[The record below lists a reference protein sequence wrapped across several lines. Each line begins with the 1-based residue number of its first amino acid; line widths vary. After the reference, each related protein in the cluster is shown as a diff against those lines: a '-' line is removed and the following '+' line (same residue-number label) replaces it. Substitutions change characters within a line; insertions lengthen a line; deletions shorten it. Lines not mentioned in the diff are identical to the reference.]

1 MLAQPADKAQAN
13 VSKPTQESLMP
24 PRSWPSREMVEG
36 PARAPARAMLHAAG
50 YDEEALAKPLIAI
63 VNSWST
69 VTPCNMHLRG
79 LADHAK
85 RGIEEAG
92 GTAIDFNTIV
102 VTDGISMG
110 TRGMRA
116 SLMSREAICDSAEL
130 AVRGHSLD
138 AVLFLVGCDK
148 TIPAA
153 AMAAARLD
161 LPSVV
166 LYGGS
171 IMQGRIGERKL
182 TIQDV
187 FEAVGAH
194 SAGRIDDAE
203 LKIVEKAAC
212 PGAGACGGQFTAN
225 TMALALSFLGLSP
238 MGLNDVPAVHPDK
251 NAAAFEAGWA
261 VVDAFKQGRNARSL
275 ITPASLR
282 NAAVAGTATAG
293 STNLV
298 LHLLAIAR
306 EAGIPESEFSLDI
319 FDEVSRATPV
329 IADLKPG
336 GRFMAPDMTE
346 AGGTPLLGRRL
357 MEAGLITDT
366 PTVTGKSLFELF
378 AGAGEAEGQEV
389 IVTAD
394 APIKARGGF
403 GILYGNIAPDGCVVK
418 LAGHGKMR
426 FDGPAK
432 VFDGEEACFEALTH
446 GGIEAGDIVIIRY
459 EGPVGGPGMR
469 EMLAIT
475 AAIQGRGLGD
485 SVALVTDGRFSG
497 ATYGFMVGHVSPE
510 AARGGP
516 IALLQT
522 GDRIVIDVEARV
534 IETDADLSTR
544 VAKAWSPSAE
554 ATGAYGKYAKLVGSA
569 SHGAVTSGV

>member
-1 MLAQPADKAQAN
+1 MS
-13 VSKPTQESLMP
+13 SKGL
-24 PRSWPSREMVEG
+24 PSREMVEG
-36 PARAPARAMLHAAG
+36 PSRAPARAMLHAAG
-50 YDEEALAKPLIAI
+50 FDAKALSKPLVAI
-63 VNSWST
+63 VHSFST
-69 VTPCNMHLRG
+69 VTPCNMHLRD
-79 LADHAK
+79 LAQHAA

-92 GTAIDFNTIV
+92 GTPIEFNTIV
-102 VTDGISMG
+102 VTDGIAMG

-116 SLMSREAICDSAEL
+116 SLMSREVIADSAEL

-138 AVLFLVGCDK
+138 GVVFIVGCDK
-148 TIPAA
+148 TIPAS

-171 IMQGRIGERKL
+171 IMPGHLGPKAI

-194 SAGRIDDAE
+194 SAGSIGDQDLQA
-203 LKIVEKAAC
+203 VEQAAC

-238 MGLNDVPAVHPDK
+238 VGLNDIPAVHPDK
-251 NAAAFEAGWA
+251 KQAAFEAGRLVLEA
-261 VVDAFKQGRNARSL
+261 LRAGRNARSF
-275 ITPASLR
+275 ITPKSLR

-306 EAGIPESEFSLDI
+306 ESDIPESEFNIDL
-319 FDEVSRATPV
+319 FDEISRSTPV

-336 GRFMAPDMTE
+336 GRFMAPDMSA
-346 AGGTPLLGRRL
+346 AGGTALLGRRL
-357 MEAGLITDT
+357 MEAGLISDA
-366 PTVTGKSLFELF
+366 PTVTGKSLFDHFRNASETP
-378 AGAGEAEGQEV
+378 GQEV

-394 APIKARGGF
+394 APIKERGGF
-403 GILYGNIAPDGCVVK
+403 GICYGNIAPEGCVVK
-418 LAGHGKMR
+418 LAGHGKLR
-426 FDGPAK
+426 FEGPAK
-432 VFDGEEACFEALTH
+432 VYNGEEAAFDAVTH
-446 GGIEAGDIVIIRY
+446 GLIEPGDVVVIRG

-469 EMLAIT
+469 EMLGVT

-485 SVALVTDGRFSG
+485 SVALITDGRFSG
-497 ATYGFMVGHVSPE
+497 ATYGFMVGHISPE

-516 IALLQT
+516 IGLLET
-522 GDRIVIDVEARV
+522 GDMIVIDVDLRV
-534 IETDADLSTR
+534 VKTAADLSSRSVTEWP
-544 VAKAWSPSAE
+544 VSPE
-554 ATGAYGKYAKLVGSA
+554 ATGAFAKYAALVGSA
-569 SHGAVTSGV
+569 SQGAVTRPR

>member
-1 MLAQPADKAQAN
+1 MTSNKL
-13 VSKPTQESLMP
+13 
-24 PRSWPSREMVEG
+24 PSREMVEG
-36 PARAPARAMLHAAG
+36 PSRAAARAMLHAAG
-50 YDEEALAKPLIAI
+50 FDAADLAKPLVA
-63 VNSWST
+63 VVHSFST
-69 VTPCNMHLRG
+69 VTPCNMHLRD
-79 LADHAK
+79 LAQHAA

-92 GTAIDFNTIV
+92 GTPIEFNTIV
-102 VTDGISMG
+102 VTDGIAMG

-116 SLMSREAICDSAEL
+116 SLMSREVIADSAEL

-138 AVLFLVGCDK
+138 AVVFIAGCDK

-171 IMQGRIGERKL
+171 IMPGRLGDKAI

-194 SAGRIDDAE
+194 SAGAIDEGE
-203 LKIVEKAAC
+203 LERVEQAAC

-225 TMALALSFLGLSP
+225 TMALAMSFLGLSP
-238 MGLNDVPAVHPDK
+238 IGLNDIPAVHPDK
-251 NAAAFEAGWA
+251 KQAAFEAGRLVLEA
-261 VVDAFKQGRNARSL
+261 LRAGRNARSL
-275 ITPASLR
+275 INAKSLR

-293 STNLV
+293 STNLI

-306 EAGIPESEFSLDI
+306 EAGVPESEFNIDM
-319 FDEVSRATPV
+319 FDEVSRQTPV

-336 GRFMAPDMTE
+336 GRFMAPDMSA

-357 MEAGLITDT
+357 MEAGLITDM
-366 PTVTGKSLFELF
+366 PTVTGRSLFEHF
-378 AGAGEAEGQEV
+378 EGAGETPGQEV

-394 APIKARGGF
+394 SPIKARGGF
-403 GILYGNIAPDGCVVK
+403 GICYGNIAPEGCVVK
-418 LAGHGKMR
+418 LAGHGKLR
-426 FDGPAK
+426 FEGPAK
-432 VFDGEEACFEALTH
+432 VYDGEEAAFDAVTH
-446 GGIEAGDIVIIRY
+446 GAIQPGDIVVIRG

-469 EMLAIT
+469 EMLGVT

-485 SVALVTDGRFSG
+485 SVALITDGRFSG
-497 ATYGFMVGHVSPE
+497 ATYGFMVGHISPE

-516 IALLQT
+516 IAKLQD
-522 GDRIVIDVEARV
+522 GDVIAIDVEQRI
-534 IETDADLSTR
+534 IETDADLGSRPDR
-544 VAKAWSPSAE
+544 VWPTSPE
-554 ATGAYGKYAKLVGSA
+554 ATGAFAKYAALVGSA
-569 SHGAVTSGV
+569 SHGAVTLR

>member
-1 MLAQPADKAQAN
+1 MYPNRTIRTMTLSP
-13 VSKPTQESLMP
+13 L
-24 PRSWPSREMVEG
+24 PSRALLDG
-36 PARAPARAMLHAAG
+36 AARAPARAMLRAAG
-50 YDEEALAKPLIAI
+50 FDDAAMAKPMIAI
-63 VNSWST
+63 VNSWSS
-69 VTPCNMHLRG
+69 VTPCNMHLRE
-79 LADHAK
+79 LATHAR

-92 GTAIDFNTIV
+92 GTAVDFNTIV

-110 TRGMRA
+110 TPGMRA
-116 SLMSREAICDSAEL
+116 SLMSREVIADSAEL

-161 LPSVV
+161 LPAVI

-171 IMQGRIGERKL
+171 IMPGRLGDKAL

-194 SAGRIDDAE
+194 GGGTIDDAQ
-203 LKIVEKAAC
+203 LAAVEKAAC

-225 TMALALSFLGLSP
+225 TMALACTFLGLSP
-238 MGLNDVPAVHPDK
+238 VGLNDVPAVHPDK
-251 NAAAFEAGWA
+251 PEAAADAGRAIVAA
-261 VVDAFKQGRNARSL
+261 VAAGCNARQL
-275 ITPASLR
+275 ITPTSLR
-282 NAAVAGTATAG
+282 NAAIAATATAG

-306 EAGIPESEFSLDI
+306 EAGIDEAAFGLDI

-336 GRFMAPDMTE
+336 GRFMAPDMSA
-346 AGGTPLLGRRL
+346 AGGSALLGRRL
-357 MEAGLITDT
+357 MEAGLIVDA
-366 PTVTGKSLFELF
+366 PTVTGKSLFEAF
-378 AGAGEAEGQEV
+378 RDAVETSGQQV
-389 IVTAD
+389 ILTAD
-394 APIKARGGF
+394 APLKARGGF
-403 GILYGNIAPDGCVVK
+403 GILYGNIAPEGCVVK
-418 LAGHGKMR
+418 LAGHDRLR
-426 FDGPAK
+426 FEGPAK
-432 VFDGEEACFEALTH
+432 VFDGEEACFAALTE
-446 GGIEAGDIVIIRY
+446 GGIVAGDVVVIRG
-459 EGPVGGPGMR
+459 EGPAGGPGMR

-497 ATYGFMVGHVSPE
+497 ATYGFMVGHIAPE

-516 IALLQT
+516 IAKLRN
-522 GDRIVIDVEARV
+522 GDIIVIDVDRRV
-534 IETDADLSTR
+534 IATDADLASRAQPATTL
-544 VAKAWSPSAE
+544 VPAG
-554 ATGAYGKYAKLVGSA
+554 ATGAYAKYARLVGSA
-569 SHGAVTSGV
+569 SQGAVTSGV